1 MLIKQPDNREERGK
15 IKSLRWKVLDRLD
28 TTATTLTFKHI
39 NFIYIIPPI
48 SFVPPN
54 FTQQSNL
61 IFFAIPANIRA
72 MGSNHNDT
80 PEEINSIKPPPFPI
94 LLSV

>member
-1 MLIKQPDNREERGK
+1 VLIKQPDSREERGK

-28 TTATTLTFKHI
+28 TTATTPTFIHI

-54 FTQQSNL
+54 FTQQSNI
-61 IFFAIPANIRA
+61 IFFAIPAKIKKILIDTKFYIRMHIA
-72 MGSNHNDT
+72 
-80 PEEINSIKPPPFPI
+80 
-94 LLSV
+94 